1 MEDSDISETATEEE
15 EQGSV
20 LLSTNDKTPSVYSNT
35 KSPKSTLTRPHLTVL
50 ITGGNFNPSQTAN
63 QRSAL
68 QLLVDQSLPHV
79 TIDGMDPTQRERRNE
94 LFGISGIRGNYPQI
108 FVTAAGS
115 SEQGEEKVEYL
126 GGYEWLECCDLN
138 ELKGLLLVSDDV
150 SGGDGTTGE
159 EVNDEQR
166 QDKIAVDIDEHLKNL
181 EKTVKIMEGRVKDFE
196 ILSTETIDRR
206 RMDEDGGPST
216 DAAGRLFSLSRQCAD
231 VLENFTSKTSDIISA
246 SLQMQPSYDND
257 ASANAAAK
265 EGNADIEQEMITEIE
280 EKKDHLAKLEQS
292 RDACNADIELLKSD
306 IKSMELAIEERNQS
320 NYELFTEIQT
330 KMGILTKRLEDGS
343 NEIRG
348 LTKEMKDWSSREELL
363 LKAQRSRGIGFI
375 K

>member
-1 MEDSDISETATEEE
+1 
-15 EQGSV
+15 
-20 LLSTNDKTPSVYSNT
+20 
-35 KSPKSTLTRPHLTVL
+35 
-50 ITGGNFNPSQTAN
+50 
-63 QRSAL
+63 
-68 QLLVDQSLPHV
+68 
-79 TIDGMDPTQRERRNE
+79 
-94 LFGISGIRGNYPQI
+94 
-108 FVTAAGS
+108 
-115 SEQGEEKVEYL
+115 
-126 GGYEWLECCDLN
+126 
-138 ELKGLLLVSDDV
+138 
-150 SGGDGTTGE
+150 
-159 EVNDEQR
+159 
-166 QDKIAVDIDEHLKNL
+166 
-181 EKTVKIMEGRVKDFE
+181 MEGRVKDFE

-231 VLENFTSKTSDIISA
+231 VLENFTSKTSDIISS
-246 SLQMQPSYDND
+246 SLHIQPSYDND
-257 ASANAAAK
+257 TSANAAAK

-280 EKKDHLAKLEQS
+280 ERKDHLAKLEQS